1 MIKKVLMSITLLV
14 FASTNLTGNYTLNCL
29 AANDYKLTDS
39 PYRGS
44 YSGPYTVEAGIF
56 GEQTGRFT
64 LSRDADGKVA
74 GKAENHTTGR
84 RADMSGSVNEDGD
97 IKLLLE
103 WSDATY
109 TVKGTVTKT
118 KSGHLKGTLNQYSG
132 KEVIATITMD
142 LSPR

>member
-1 MIKKVLMSITLLV
+1 MIKTVLISIFLLV
-14 FASTNLTGNYTLNCL
+14 LASTILTGDYTLNCL
-29 AANDYKLTDS
+29 AASDYKLTNS
-39 PYRGS
+39 SYKGS

-64 LSRDADGKVA
+64 LSIDEDGRVT
-74 GKAENHTTGR
+74 GKAENHTTNR
-84 RADMSGSVNEDGD
+84 RADMTGSVNDDGD

-109 TVKGTVTKT
+109 TIKGTVTKT

-132 KEVIATITMD
+132 KSVIATITMD
-142 LSPR
+142 LSPG